1 MNFVET
7 GDRAGAR
14 GYQIFGVSLTH
25 KKQLAM
31 RGTSPEKLAARLAV
45 FKRDGDTGVTLV
57 NMERVMHKTEAA
69 RILAG
74 STAFLDMCVT
84 NGHDRAAVLGFLNRV
99 AGAAVAVPVM
109 PTLAA
114 PDAQAVQEQSD
125 STEQSEAV
133 QEQSISEEQQATAAQ
148 ADTEIAALLDT
159 PATTEDTAQAAE
171 PDATELLE
179 QQEAADA
186 GETVAEEQ
194 EESVEASRKQRR
206 GRR

>member
-7 GDRAGAR
+7 GDRAGTR
-14 GYQIFGVSLTH
+14 GYQIFGVSLTN

-57 NMERVMHKTEAA
+57 DMERVMHKTEAA

-99 AGAAVAVPVM
+99 AGTAVAVPVM

-114 PDAQAVQEQSD
+114 ADAQA
-125 STEQSEAV
+125 A
-133 QEQSISEEQQATAAQ
+133 QEQSISEEEQQAIAAQ
-148 ADTEIAALLDT
+148 AEAATAALLDT
-159 PATTEDTAQAAE
+159 PETVQETAQEQAAE
-171 PDATELLE
+171 SDATELLE

-194 EESVEASRKQRR
+194 EESVEASRQ
-206 GRR
+206 GRRRRR